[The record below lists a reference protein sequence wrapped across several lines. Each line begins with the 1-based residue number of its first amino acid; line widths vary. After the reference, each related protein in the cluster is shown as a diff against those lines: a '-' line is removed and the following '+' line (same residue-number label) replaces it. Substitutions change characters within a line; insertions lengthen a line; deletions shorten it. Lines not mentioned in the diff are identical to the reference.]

1 MSNNGQRTYSTFNNI
16 DDDPP
21 PPYSPGPTPNYYDT
35 RVRPSQSETSEGRI
49 QRPRVP
55 EARPTRYTP
64 GETTPLFS
72 EFRRPKRRSVNDSE
86 LILMFLSK
94 LCFLVIFIAI
104 LYGFALLLMGIMRWA
119 TEPPYERRIAIIGML
134 PSGSSPYKITDIP
147 GAGPAGVSTVY
158 HLAQRADSAHIPH
171 HITLYD
177 KRPHIGGRSVYSV
190 DIFSPGSGESVELG
204 ATTFPKSATILV
216 QAADHLGLRTVAIHD
231 GIGDLVGKGSGS
243 FGV

>member
-72 EFRRPKRRSVNDSE
+72 EFRRPKRRSVNDSK
-86 LILMFLSK
+86 LILILLSI
-94 LCFLVIFIAI
+94 LCFLVILIAI
-104 LYGFALLLMGIMRWA
+104 LYGF
-119 TEPPYERRIAIIGML
+119 TKPPYERRIAIIGML
-134 PSGSSPYKITDIP
+134 PSGPSPYRITDIP

-177 KRPHIGGRSVYSV
+177 KRPHIGGRSVYQV

-204 ATTFPKSATILV
+204 ATTFPESATILV
-216 QAADHLGLRTVAIHD
+216 QAADHLGLRTVAVHD